1 MAIYSIKHILVLE
14 KLPLFGC
21 KATNLLIHLLE
32 ERKKE
37 KDANAMHLSVD
48 GIKININILVIFF
61 YNQMP
66 MHINMLFSHEHIT
79 WPKLSAVQVPPAH
92 LCIVTIKC
100 PNYLSIYY
108 LLFFIFFTFIIN
120 CCFNCFTIHDEK

>member
-48 GIKININILVIFF
+48 GIKININTLVTFF
-61 YNQMP
+61 YNRMS
-66 MHINMLFSHEHIT
+66 MHINTLFSHDHI
-79 WPKLSAVQVPPAH
+79 A
-92 LCIVTIKC
+92 
-100 PNYLSIYY
+100 
-108 LLFFIFFTFIIN
+108 
-120 CCFNCFTIHDEK
+120 